1 MADSDYS
8 GQRGGEMKDNLRKL
22 NDIIGLVQTKKDLFA
37 KERDKLADLIS
48 DLYVIKDSFD
58 IGIEEM
64 ENGINSL
71 NDAIDE
77 ISQYV

>member
-1 MADSDYS
+1 
-8 GQRGGEMKDNLRKL
+8 MKDNLRKL

-64 ENGINSL
+64 ENGIQFL
-71 NDAIDE
+71 NDALDE

>member
-1 MADSDYS
+1 
-8 GQRGGEMKDNLRKL
+8 MKAKL
-22 NDIIGLVQTKKDLFA
+22 TELNNIIGLIQQKKDLFA
-37 KERDKLADLIS
+37 KERDKLRELIS
-48 DLYVIKDSFD
+48 DLDDIKDSFD
-58 IGIEEM
+58 CGIEEM

>member
-1 MADSDYS
+1 
-8 GQRGGEMKDNLRKL
+8 MKDNLRKL

-48 DLYVIKDSFD
+48 DLFRIKDSFD

-64 ENGINSL
+64 ENGIQFL
-71 NDAIDE
+71 NDALDE